1 MAARKRKRLNV
12 SSLRFLDYGT
22 CFWGSSSSYVS
33 CCSEDYEPITSREAL
48 GLTPS
53 SAGRR
58 GGGALQAYQ
67 REVHKLPFVVTK
79 PFDNFKA
86 VVESVSS
93 EYQDGRT
100 TYTYDGSTFGVLP
113 HRVEETITSSH
124 QFAHSTREHE
134 LAKCYDTLFSSALY
148 KRQQYQVGEPSD
160 LHIVDSGGCY
170 MLMEIKTAGGYGCE
184 SVQVMQDYRVYA
196 RGQQKV
202 CPCLLITARGWFD
215 PLVVYGAVYV
225 DNETILYTRLY
236 ESSDIRA
243 VNLVSFIVAIKK
255 VTNDLREQQG
265 DSPNLGSLTID
276 TRQLGVDRELVVTDL
291 CHCFPKKMVFEGK
304 LNSTTVMVKIC
315 KGKYGEAVHRAMAA
329 EDHSP
334 RLIDCLKVTDDTF
347 LVVMEKFDS
356 EMLDV
361 YWESVL
367 VCEKKSKKR
376 TIEQQLRNILSFMQS
391 QGYVHGDLRD
401 PNILVSGKSEIK
413 LKIVDFNWA
422 GKVGEVK
429 YPSDLNTYAFH
440 SSARP
445 WQKILM
451 EHDSELSASKGAI
464 P

>member
-1 MAARKRKRLNV
+1 M
-12 SSLRFLDYGT
+12 
-22 CFWGSSSSYVS
+22 
-33 CCSEDYEPITSREAL
+33 
-48 GLTPS
+48 
-53 SAGRR
+53 
-58 GGGALQAYQ
+58 
-67 REVHKLPFVVTK
+67 
-79 PFDNFKA
+79 
-86 VVESVSS
+86 SS

-100 TYTYDGSTFGVLP
+100 TYTYDGSTFEVRP
-113 HRVEETITSSH
+113 DRVIDAITSSYR
-124 QFAHSTREHE
+124 FAHSTMEHE

-148 KRQQYQVGEPSD
+148 KRQEYQVGKPSD
-160 LHIVDSGGCY
+160 LHIVDSGCCY

-202 CPCLLITARGWFD
+202 CPCLLITARGWFA

-225 DNETILYTRLY
+225 DNETILNIRLY
-236 ESSDIRA
+236 EWTSDRVSE

-255 VTNDLREQQG
+255 VTDDLREQQG

-329 EDHSP
+329 KDHSP

-361 YWESVL
+361 YWKSVL
-367 VCEKKSKKR
+367 VCEKESKRR
-376 TIEQQLRNILSFMQS
+376 TIEQQLRNILSFMRRQR
-391 QGYVHGDLRD
+391 YVHGGLRE

-422 GKVGEVK
+422 GKAGEVE
-429 YPSDLNTYAFH
+429 YPLDLNTNAFIT
-440 SSARP
+440 SVKPR
-445 WQKILM
+445 QKILM
-451 EHDSELSASKGAI
+451 EHDSEQVDYIISNLHLEH
-464 P
+464 

>member
-12 SSLRFLDYGT
+12 SSLRSLDYGT

-58 GGGALQAYQ
+58 GGSALQAYQ
-67 REVHKLPFVVTK
+67 REVPKLPFVVTK
-79 PFDNFKA
+79 PLDNFKA

-100 TYTYDGSTFGVLP
+100 TYTYDGSTFEVRP
-113 HRVEETITSSH
+113 DRVEEAITLSH
-124 QFAHSTREHE
+124 RFAHSPREHE
-134 LAKCYDTLFSSALY
+134 LAKCYDTLFSSALSNP
-148 KRQQYQVGEPSD
+148 QQYQVGEPSD

-329 EDHSP
+329 KDHSP

-376 TIEQQLRNILSFMQS
+376 TIEQQLRNILSFMHR

-429 YPSDLNTYAFH
+429 YPSDLNTYAFRC
-440 SSARP
+440 ARP

-451 EHDSELSASKGAI
+451 EHDSEQVDYIIRNL
-464 P
+464 

>member
-1 MAARKRKRLNV
+1 MERKRLNV
-12 SSLRFLDYGT
+12 SSLRSLDYGT
-22 CFWGSSSSYVS
+22 CFWGLLSSYVS

-58 GGGALQAYQ
+58 GGGALQPYH
-67 REVHKLPFVVTK
+67 RIVPKLPFVVTK
-79 PFDNFKA
+79 PLDNFKA

-100 TYTYDGSTFGVLP
+100 TYTYDGSTFEVRP
-113 HRVEETITSSH
+113 DRVGEAIMSSH
-124 QFAHSTREHE
+124 QFAHSTMEHD

-148 KRQQYQVGEPSD
+148 KPEQYQVGKPSD

-202 CPCLLITARGWFD
+202 CPCLLITARGWFA

-225 DNETILYTRLY
+225 DNETILNRRLY
-236 ESSDIRA
+236 EWTSDRVSE

-255 VTNDLREQQG
+255 VTDDLREQQG
-265 DSPNLGSLTID
+265 DSPNLGSLTIN
-276 TRQLGVDRELVVTDL
+276 TRQLGLDRELVVTDL

-315 KGKYGEAVHRAMAA
+315 MDKYGEAVHHAMAA
-329 EDHSP
+329 KDHSP
-334 RLIDCLKVTDDTF
+334 HLIDCLKVTDDTF

-361 YWESVL
+361 YMGSVL
-367 VCEKKSKKR
+367 PCERKSKKR
-376 TIEQQLRNILSFMQS
+376 MIEQQLRNILSFMHRK
-391 QGYVHGDLRD
+391 GYVHGDLRE

-422 GKVGEVK
+422 GKAGEVK
-429 YPSDLNTYAFH
+429 YPWDLNTDAFK
-440 SSARP
+440 SSAKP
-445 WQKILM
+445 GQKILM
-451 EHDSELSASKGAI
+451 EHDSEQVDYIIRNL
-464 P
+464 